1 LEKIIPRVFAA
12 NKRDFMTMK
21 QGRDMPRGFEHFVST
36 PLCKEM
42 CESILDYCKY
52 LHKLDNKKKQLEKDA
67 MLRGIPLPKVLRSE
81 TDKLNNK
88 AKRMG
93 DNYLKLIF
101 TYRSIG

>member
-1 LEKIIPRVFAA
+1 
-12 NKRDFMTMK
+12 MTIK
-21 QGRDMPRGFEHFVST
+21 NGHGLPKGFEAFVNS

-52 LHKLDNKKKQLEKDA
+52 LHKLDKKKKQLENDA
-67 MLRGIPLPKVLRSE
+67 KMRSIPVPKVLRSE
-81 TDKLNNK
+81 TDKLNWK